1 MYNVYRCLFQA
12 QTLAIPES
20 IIMEMNET
28 CVVGEGKGR
37 EGKGREGLGKE
48 EVEMHAQASK
58 QTSC

>member
-37 EGKGREGLGKE
+37 EGLGKE